1 MEGVKVQI
9 VLAEKQHLWRRHEQ
23 SGAAESDTIHS
34 RRLCQTMDNSAD
46 DRHIFVN
53 PVESLMMNGGI
64 SVCLHP

>member
-34 RRLCQTMDNSAD
+34 RRLCVKRWTTALTTDTFLLILWS
-46 DRHIFVN
+46 H
-53 PVESLMMNGGI
+53 L
-64 SVCLHP
+64 